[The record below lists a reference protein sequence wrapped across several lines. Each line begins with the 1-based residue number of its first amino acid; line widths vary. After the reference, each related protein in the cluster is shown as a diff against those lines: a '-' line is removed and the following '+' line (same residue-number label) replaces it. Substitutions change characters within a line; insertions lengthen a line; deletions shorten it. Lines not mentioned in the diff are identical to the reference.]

1 MSDNISEKEINK
13 IFEKEDEEYCKYCE
27 MPCINE
33 CKKKILN
40 RLCIKCGLH
49 FPKSS
54 SYNRHMERQTPCIE
68 ISLIDQR
75 KMELGLDITDKKD
88 DIKINIKPKKKQEII
103 KEEISSHE
111 TSEEYIS
118 EYSNHKTNIIN
129 VLVDKFEKNLSE
141 RINKENELM
150 QELKEKEEEIARL
163 KNNNKYYYE
172 NRIKLVLENELEN
185 GDIEILKK
193 KILDEEDIDAL
204 KKMLNK
210 IKRYSNSIKT
220 YFEKVIESYNNLWIL
235 RTKSEKEIENEKEQN
250 IEFYNRIKIIFS
262 EEDRKYIEELI
273 NDNDSEKENKKRL
286 YF

>member
-1 MSDNISEKEINK
+1 
-13 IFEKEDEEYCKYCE
+13 
-27 MPCINE
+27 
-33 CKKKILN
+33 
-40 RLCIKCGLH
+40 
-49 FPKSS
+49 
-54 SYNRHMERQTPCIE
+54 MERQTPCIE

-88 DIKINIKPKKKQEII
+88 DIKINIKPKKKQELI
-103 KEEISSHE
+103 KEEISSNE

-150 QELKEKEEEIARL
+150 QELKDKEQEINRL

-172 NRIKLVLENELEN
+172 NRIKLILENELEN
-185 GDIEILKK
+185 EDIEILKK
-193 KILDEEDIDAL
+193 KIIDEEDMDAL
-204 KKMLNK
+204 KKILNK

-220 YFEKVIESYNNLWIL
+220 NFEKVIESYNNLWIL
-235 RTKSEKEIENEKEQN
+235 RTKSEKEIDNEKEQN
-250 IEFYNRIKIIFS
+250 IEFYNKIKMIFS

-273 NDNDSEKENKKRL
+273 NEDNDSEKENKKRL